1 MRAALLS
8 TFVFTIALQSQI
20 QAQVPV
26 ELQAGLGY
34 ARMFDAGGIS
44 FAAGVDRFLTPPS
57 TRLQHAVGGSF
68 WYAQTD
74 IASRSG
80 DSEARQVVGL
90 GLRYQLALRSAG
102 AFKPFLALPVQ
113 ILHSNIPDRADLAAT
128 SLAFAIPESP
138 SPGPVEDEAGTE
150 WGWGTG
156 LEAGFRVGMGGRLR
170 GQTSVQL
177 LYQDIYGAGSSHS
190 AWNWHAGISYALF
203 DG

>member
-1 MRAALLS
+1 MRVALLS
-8 TFVFTIALQSQI
+8 TFAFTIALQSQI
-20 QAQVPV
+20 QAQIPV

-68 WYAQTD
+68 WYAQTG
-74 IASRSG
+74 IASRSD
-80 DSEARQVVGL
+80 DSEGRQVVGI
-90 GLRYQLALRSAG
+90 GVRYQLTLQSSGSFR
-102 AFKPFLALPVQ
+102 PFVGLPVQ
-113 ILHSNIPDRADLAAT
+113 ILHSNIPDRADLAPA
-128 SLAFAIPESP
+128 SLAFVIPESP
-138 SPGPVEDEAGTE
+138 SPSRVEDAVGAE

-156 LEAGFRVGMGGRLR
+156 VEVGFRLGMGRRLH

-177 LYQDIYGAGSSHS
+177 LYQDIYGAGTSHE

-203 DG
+203 DW